1 MNRFYW
7 KKDSAVSGT
16 KGGKSKILRNV
27 SFPLVFDVFDF
38 CSEELKASLKLG
50 RDYEIN
56 KWLEEDE
63 KILSG
68 KALEEEEKKE
78 VKKKDK

>member
-1 MNRFYW
+1 M
-7 KKDSAVSGT
+7 
-16 KGGKSKILRNV
+16 
-27 SFPLVFDVFDF
+27 FDVYDF
-38 CSEELKASLKLG
+38 CSDELKASLKLG

-56 KWLEEDE
+56 KWIEEDE

-78 VKKKDK
+78 VK